1 MTWFIARAAL
11 EVADIPNCTCPSC
24 SLLLPHESLRGSA
37 LGLATHFPGMLPREQ
52 GTLIPPRPQHP
63 PHPPSAHPHPND
75 HLIFLASLP
84 QAALTPVALR
94 AKRWVGSSPMPVCV
108 SWLTPF
114 TPGKPP
120 TASHQRK
127 GLQGW
132 HGGGGGWPESP
143 SSLTQAGE
151 RQAQVSCETLH
162 HPGRTGMPR
171 EPAPVAGALL

>member
-132 HGGGGGWPESP
+132 HGGGGDGRSP
-143 SSLTQAGE
+143 PPALRRLGKGKRKCPVKRSITPVGRGCPGSL
-151 RQAQVSCETLH
+151 
-162 HPGRTGMPR
+162 PR
-171 EPAPVAGALL
+171 